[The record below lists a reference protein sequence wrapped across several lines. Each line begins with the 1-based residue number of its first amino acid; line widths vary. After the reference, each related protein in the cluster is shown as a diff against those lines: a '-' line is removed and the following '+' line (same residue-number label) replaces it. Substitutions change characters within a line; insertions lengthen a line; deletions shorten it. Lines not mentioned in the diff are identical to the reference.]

1 MKVRI
6 KKKRLTIFLNADVIM
21 TRVPDVPSEELTPE
35 QKRISEEIA
44 SVRRGYVRG
53 PFTIWVRTPE
63 IADTANKFG
72 NALRLHGKLDR
83 RLFELM
89 IAIVARH
96 WSAQYEWFAHMTRGL
111 DAGLSPD
118 VYEAI
123 RTGKVPNF
131 TNQDENLVY
140 KLVNEIIQTKTL
152 SKQSYD
158 LGVEALG
165 LENLIEL
172 VTGVGFYTTIAMVL
186 NVFDVPVPD
195 DVRADKRPLS

>member
-1 MKVRI
+1 
-6 KKKRLTIFLNADVIM
+6 M

-131 TNQDENLVY
+131 TNHDENLVY